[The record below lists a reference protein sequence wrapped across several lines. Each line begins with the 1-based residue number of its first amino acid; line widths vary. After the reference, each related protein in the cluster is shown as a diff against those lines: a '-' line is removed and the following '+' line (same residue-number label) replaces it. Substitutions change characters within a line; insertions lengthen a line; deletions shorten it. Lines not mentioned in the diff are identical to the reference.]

1 MARFTRIPSSSSGRR
16 SFLAQAGLCGSA
28 LAGLSAFARPSAA
41 TAASST
47 PVHAEGRIGLLLPP
61 AKLCRGLDSRFLA
74 GFQMALDQVRET
86 GGRYQLELVM
96 ASTTFSPSSHCKA
109 AEKLLQEERADLV
122 IAIAQ
127 PAVVSAMAPAFEEA
141 QRCLLAVDGGA
152 NLVRM
157 EERSPH
163 VFYNTLGQWQSLW
176 ALGRWAARTY
186 QGEGFLVASAF
197 ETGHDSFR
205 AFRMGVDA
213 TGTGERGFHVPRMP
227 LQQAMQ
233 GLSPAE
239 SMDQIRRSSPAYV
252 LALLGRTEGRD
263 FLQAFQQAG
272 LNGQIPLVGSV
283 FLAEEA
289 IAQGLGNS
297 LAGFITASAWTS
309 ALPTPANR
317 AFRADYQRRN
327 SREADSFAA
336 LGFDTGLMLLA
347 AMQDSGG
354 HARFVRQALEQV
366 AWEGPGGQ
374 RRMDFASH
382 SVQGDIHL
390 ARYDSSLRPVLLRS
404 DPALAN
410 HAQEVDA
417 LLRARRPALV
427 NPYPVY

>member
-1 MARFTRIPSSSSGRR
+1 MARFPRIPPATSNRR
-16 SFLAQAGLCGSA
+16 SFLAQVGLCGSA
-28 LAGLSAFARPSAA
+28 LAGLPGFARAL
-41 TAASST
+41 TTTRESST
-47 PVHAEGRIGLLLPP
+47 SIHLEGRIGLLLPP
-61 AKLCRGLDSRFLA
+61 GKVCSGLGDSLVT
-74 GFQMALDQVRET
+74 GFQLALDQFLET
-86 GGRYQLELVM
+86 GGVSRLELVT
-96 ASTTFSPSSHCKA
+96 ASTTLSASSYRKA
-109 AEKLLQEERADLV
+109 AEKLLHENQADLV
-122 IAIAQ
+122 IALAQ
-127 PAVVSAMAPAFEEA
+127 PGVVSALAPIFESA

-152 NLVRM
+152 NLVRT

-163 VFYNTLGQWQSLW
+163 VFYNTLGQWQSFW
-176 ALGRWAARTY
+176 ALGQWAARTY

-197 ETGHDSFR
+197 ETGHDSFG

-227 LQQAMQ
+227 LQQAVQ

-239 SMDQIRRSSPAYV
+239 YMDLIRRSSPAYV
-252 LALLGRTEGRD
+252 VALLGRAEGRD
-263 FLQAFQQAG
+263 FLQAFQRAG
-272 LNGQIPLVGSV
+272 LSGQIPLVGSV

-289 IAQGLGNS
+289 LALGLGNA
-297 LAGFITASAWTS
+297 LAGFTTASAWTS

-317 AFRADYQRRN
+317 AFRAGYQRRN

-336 LGFDTGLMLLA
+336 LGFDTGQMLLA
-347 AMQDSGG
+347 ALRDSGG

-404 DPALAN
+404 DQGLGN
-410 HAQEVDA
+410 HAQDVDA